1 MILQILIILSLLS
14 IRLKYYEKRS
24 PAPNNANGILKNTTI
39 AVPLTSNLSNFW
51 RTLEISLI
59 NSKIELKLKRAKYC
73 VLSAAGNDNIDDNT
87 NIIFIIRD
95 TEFHVPVVT
104 LSVKHNQQLSNLLHK
119 ESERSVYWNE
129 KKKTTKSENENMA
142 NESRYFLESNLVGVN
157 RSFFLIY
164 SNNDDNSERF
174 KFKDILIIRYNQKL

>member
-51 RTLEISLI
+51 RTLEMPLI

-95 TEFHVPVVT
+95 TELHVPVVT

-129 KKKTTKSENENMA
+129 KKQQQKVRMKIWQMNLDISLNQTL
-142 NESRYFLESNLVGVN
+142 LESIDQ
-157 RSFFLIY
+157 SF
-164 SNNDDNSERF
+164 
-174 KFKDILIIRYNQKL
+174 

>member
-95 TEFHVPVVT
+95 TELHVPVVT
-104 LSVKHNQQLSNLLHK
+104 LSVKHNNYQIFFIKNLK
-119 ESERSVYWNE
+119 DQFIGM
-129 KKKTTKSENENMA
+129 KK
-142 NESRYFLESNLVGVN
+142 
-157 RSFFLIY
+157 
-164 SNNDDNSERF
+164 NNNKKWEW
-174 KFKDILIIRYNQKL
+174 KYGKWI